1 MDVIQ
6 VQDNSFVY
14 NEITGVPYM
23 HINNRGA
30 FTGNLGVSSGNSD
43 PPYVIIW
50 IQGTGS
56 GAQGTTRIQDVN
68 PTTYYVNYLSNSDMV
83 TTTYSTNGIVSFDGE
98 SRSLCNYDH
107 DLMAPFHAGASIE
120 FYRFSESKYHS
131 LSIEIAI
138 DDATSSGQNV
148 ISGQVFPQ
156 AYFVFCPHRDV
167 TLQLDLSNYP
177 MTSAIELA
185 PNFYLLNWCGPYVI
199 TSSYTITVNV
209 QGSTRGSETVL
220 FIPTLGCTKYYE
232 NNGLLAETVA
242 DTVAETATETVADTV
257 TEPVDETI
265 AEPVQTQSETDP
277 TIV

>member
-1 MDVIQ
+1 MSSMDIIQ
-6 VQDNSFVY
+6 VENNSFVY

-23 HINNRGA
+23 HVNNRGA
-30 FTGNLGVSSGNSD
+30 FTGNLGVSSGSDD

-56 GAQGTTRIQDVN
+56 GASGTRIQDMN
-68 PTTYYVNYLSNSDMV
+68 PTNFYVNYLSNSDMV
-83 TTTYSTNGIVSFDGE
+83 TTTYNTNGIVSFDGE
-98 SRSLCNYDH
+98 SRSLCNYNY

-120 FYRFSESKYHS
+120 FYRFSESNYHS

-167 TLQLDLSNYP
+167 MLQLDLTNYP

-199 TSSYTITVNV
+199 MNSYTITVNV

-232 NNGLLAETVA
+232 NNGLLDETIA
-242 DTVAETATETVADTV
+242 DTA
-257 TEPVDETI
+257 TEPVD
-265 AEPVQTQSETDP
+265 EPVQTQSEMSP
-277 TIV
+277 TTV

>member
-1 MDVIQ
+1 MNVIQ

-23 HINNRGA
+23 NKRNNGA
-30 FTGNLGVSSGNSD
+30 FTGNLGIYDGSGD
-43 PPYVIIW
+43 PPFVIIW
-50 IQGTGS
+50 TNRAIS
-56 GAQGTTRIQDVN
+56 GISNSIVDMN
-68 PTTYYVNYLSNSDMV
+68 PTLYYTTYLSNSDMV
-83 TTTYSTNGIVSFDGE
+83 TATYNTNGIVSFDGE
-98 SRSLCNYDH
+98 SRTLCNYNY

-120 FYRFSESKYHS
+120 FYRFSESNYHS

-199 TSSYTITVNV
+199 TNSYTITVNV

-232 NNGLLAETVA
+232 NDGLLGEQVT
-242 DTVAETATETVADTV
+242 ETA
-257 TEPVDETI
+257 TEPVDEVADT
-265 AEPVQTQSETDP
+265 VQAQSEMDP
-277 TIV
+277 TTV